1 MPGVKFAIAAVF
13 TAVASLHFI
22 KKKPEGTSIILSGLG
37 FLFIPLIP
45 LTGMFYV
52 APDLQGSRYLYLS
65 SFGWGFL
72 LSIII
77 FKLINRKTLSVLIAL
92 FLVVALSLC
101 LKKNLEPWGKAG
113 EIISTMPVD
122 FNETV
127 APDNYYGAY
136 ILRNGTE
143 EFKILRTE
151 KGLLHGD

>member
-1 MPGVKFAIAAVF
+1 MPGVKFALAAVF
-13 TAVASLHFI
+13 TAVVSVHFI
-22 KKKPEGTSIILSGLG
+22 KKKPEGTSIFLSGLG
-37 FLFIPLIP
+37 FLLIPLIP

-65 SFGWGFL
+65 SFGWGLL

-92 FLVVALSLC
+92 FFVIVLSLC

-113 EIISTMPVD
+113 EIIKSLPAD
-122 FNETV
+122 FRETSV
-127 APDNYYGAY
+127 PDNCYGAY
-136 ILRNGTE
+136 ILRNGAR